1 MALALVMAPILTLV
15 LTFGQ
20 ILAQTVSESGSE
32 SDSESDSESGS
43 GSGSDSGFARPAVL
57 TLTLILTATFREI
70 KGCSDEYTC
79 ISHAQ
84 LRYGRMIEGVTF
96 HFL

>member
-20 ILAQTVSESGSE
+20 ILAQTVSESG
-32 SDSESDSESGS
+32 SESDSESGS

-84 LRYGRMIEGVTF
+84 LRYGRMIEGVTE
-96 HFL
+96 